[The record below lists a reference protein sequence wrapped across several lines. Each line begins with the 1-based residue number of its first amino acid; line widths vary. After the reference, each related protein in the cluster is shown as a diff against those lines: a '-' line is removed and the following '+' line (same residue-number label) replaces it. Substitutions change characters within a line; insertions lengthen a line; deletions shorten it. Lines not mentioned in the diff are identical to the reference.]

1 MGFFSNLFAKQNCA
15 VCGKECG
22 TMHRSKLRDGQFLCG
37 FSMETQN
44 VIDNS
49 RAKLAKKNLDM
60 VAANN
65 VKVEGAGFQG
75 DTNVLTL
82 ITQDE
87 EISLPLMSKEDAAF
101 RILDKILSLMQDS
114 VC

>member
-1 MGFFSNLFAKQNCA
+1 M
-15 VCGKECG
+15 
-22 TMHRSKLRDGQFLCG
+22 
-37 FSMETQN
+37 
-44 VIDNS
+44 IDNS

-101 RILDKILSLMQDS
+101 RILIKSFADAGFCLLRNRTIKKLEINNYDFSN
-114 VC
+114 

>member
-1 MGFFSNLFAKQNCA
+1 MFSPVFTPGPRTIAFF
-15 VCGKECG
+15 
-22 TMHRSKLRDGQFLCG
+22 LRI
-37 FSMETQN
+37 FSAASFTIF

-101 RILDKILSLMQDS
+101 RILDKILSMMMQDF